1 MGHAHG
7 LRGDDFMYFFVT
19 RFMHRVNQRNQR
31 LRLRAGAGRPVRNA
45 ELRGGT
51 DPLFDPFL
59 LPHFRPSREQE
70 FCVQAA

>member
-1 MGHAHG
+1 MKTIFMRDEH
-7 LRGDDFMYFFVT
+7 LRT
-19 RFMHRVNQRNQR
+19 A
-31 LRLRAGAGRPVRNA
+31 RAVQ
-45 ELRGGT
+45 LRGGT